1 MSNKL
6 REIEALG
13 QAIWIDNLNRDLL
26 DDGKMRELFEQDGL
40 SGVTSN
46 PTIFEK
52 GMGHSDRYDDAFRE
66 ALTETNDTQ
75 ELFERLAL
83 GDVRDAAD
91 LLQST
96 FESTGGQDGYVSF
109 EVPASLAFDRQGSVD
124 TALRLHDVFDRP
136 NVLIKLP
143 GTSEGVEAFE
153 ELTARGINVNMTLLF
168 SVERYR
174 EIAQAYVR
182 AVGKRVDAGEPVD
195 KAASVASFF
204 VSRVD
209 SKVDAALEKL
219 GREDLR
225 GKAAV
230 ANARIAYA
238 AFQEI
243 FSGEEWDRLAAAGAN
258 VQRPLWAST
267 STKNPDYPDTLY
279 VDELIGPDTVNTMP
293 DATIEAS
300 RDHARPACTIDAGV
314 DDARALLAEVRSLG
328 VDVDDITERILVD
341 EGMASFAKSFD
352 SLIDTIAGK
361 AAQLRGGEYAG
372 AAGDARREG
381 LLAVT

>member
-1 MSNKL
+1 MDDARETQMSNNL
-6 REIEALG
+6 RDIEALG

-26 DDGKMRELFEQDGL
+26 DSGTMRDLVEQDGI

-66 ALTETNDTQ
+66 VAAETTDTQ
-75 ELFERLAL
+75 EIFERLAL
-83 GDVRDAAD
+83 SDVRDAAD
-91 LLQST
+91 LFKPRFDAT
-96 FESTGGQDGYVSF
+96 EGQDGYVSF
-109 EVPASLAFDRQGSVD
+109 ELPAALAFDAQGSIE
-124 TALRLHDVFDRP
+124 AAMRLHDLFERE

-143 GTSEGVEAFE
+143 GTAEGVQAFE
-153 ELTARGINVNMTLLF
+153 ELTARGVNVNMTLLF

-174 EIAQAYVR
+174 EIAEAYVR
-182 AVGKRVDAGEPVD
+182 GLQRRVDAGEPVD
-195 KAASVASFF
+195 RAASVASFF

-209 SKVDAALEKL
+209 TKVDAALEQL

-230 ANARIAYA
+230 ANARVAYA

-243 FSGEEWDRLAAAGAN
+243 FSGEAWDKLAQAGAN

-293 DATIEAS
+293 DATIEAA
-300 RDHARPACTIDAGV
+300 RDHATAARTVDKDIDG
-314 DDARALLAEVRSLG
+314 ARALIEELKEVG
-328 VDVDDITERILVD
+328 VEFDDIVSHQLVD
-341 EGMASFAKSFD
+341 EGVAAFSKSYE
-352 SLIDTIAGK
+352 SLLETLERKAGE
-361 AAQLRGGEYAG
+361 LAG
-372 AAGDARREG
+372 AAR
-381 LLAVT
+381 

>member
-1 MSNKL
+1 MSNNL
-6 REIEALG
+6 RDIEALG

-26 DDGKMRELFEQDGL
+26 DSGTMRDLIEQDGI

-66 ALTETNDTQ
+66 VAAETTDAQ
-75 ELFERLAL
+75 EIFERLAL
-83 GDVRDAAD
+83 SDVRDAAD
-91 LLQST
+91 LFKPRFDAT
-96 FESTGGQDGYVSF
+96 EGQDGYVSF
-109 EVPASLAFDRQGSVD
+109 ELPAALAFDAQGSIE
-124 TALRLHDVFDRP
+124 AAMRLHDLFERE

-143 GTSEGVEAFE
+143 GTAEGVQAFE
-153 ELTARGINVNMTLLF
+153 ELTARGVNVNMTLLF

-174 EIAQAYVR
+174 EIAEAYVR
-182 AVGKRVDAGEPVD
+182 GLQRRVDAGEPVD
-195 KAASVASFF
+195 RAASVASFF

-209 SKVDAALEKL
+209 TKVDAALEQL

-230 ANARIAYA
+230 ANARVAYA

-243 FSGEEWDRLAAAGAN
+243 FSGEAWDRLAQAGAN

-293 DATIEAS
+293 DATIEAA
-300 RDHARPACTIDAGV
+300 RDHATAARTVDQDIDG
-314 DDARALLAEVRSLG
+314 ARALIEELKEVG
-328 VDVDDITERILVD
+328 VEFDDIVSRQLVD
-341 EGMASFAKSFD
+341 EGVAAFSKSYE
-352 SLIDTIAGK
+352 SLLEALERKAGE
-361 AAQLRGGEYAG
+361 LAG
-372 AAGDARREG
+372 AAR
-381 LLAVT
+381 